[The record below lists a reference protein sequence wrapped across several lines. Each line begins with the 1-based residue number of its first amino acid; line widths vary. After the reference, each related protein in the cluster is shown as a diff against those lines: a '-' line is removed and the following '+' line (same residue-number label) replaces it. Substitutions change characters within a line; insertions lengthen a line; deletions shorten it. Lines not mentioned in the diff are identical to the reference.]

1 MDNNGNAELPL
12 TRAELRDIIN
22 KELIEHRVIMFDRLL
37 TDFKHINAELR
48 EIKNNTWSNSISK
61 AGNKLFERIHDVIYH
76 ISKPETTFT
85 IACCSL
91 ILSATLLLIKK
102 T

>member
-1 MDNNGNAELPL
+1 MDNNGNAEMLL
-12 TRAELRDIIN
+12 TRAELRDIIK
-22 KELIEHRVIMFDRLL
+22 KELIEHRVIMFDRLFV
-37 TDFKHINAELR
+37 DYKHIHAELR

-61 AGNKLFERIHDVIYH
+61 AGNKLFERIHDVVYH
-76 ISKPETTFT
+76 IRQPETTFT

-91 ILSATLLLIKK
+91 IMYATLLLIKK